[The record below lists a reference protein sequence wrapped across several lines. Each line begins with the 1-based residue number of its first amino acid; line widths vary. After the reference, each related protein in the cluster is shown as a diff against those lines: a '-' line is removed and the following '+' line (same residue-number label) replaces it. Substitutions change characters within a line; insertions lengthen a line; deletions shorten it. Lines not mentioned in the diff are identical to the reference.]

1 MIDAKDA
8 WEWTSCV
15 RRRTPDFKPPESGV
29 FIEDSMAQWLCS
41 PVLLD
46 FDWLTRDWKKLSA
59 ARGLPWEKNS
69 WDRQV
74 LQELER
80 ECARRVAYAAARG
93 KAHLLW
99 EDALP
104 DGSEGRSTL
113 CLASVLGFLQTLGYR
128 FVEQALVREHYY
140 SRFLLL
146 FSWGPEP
153 VRLKSRSRRMV
164 LG

>member
-15 RRRTPDFKPPESGV
+15 RRRTPDFKPPESAV
-29 FIEDSMAQWLCS
+29 FIEDSMTQWMCS

-69 WDRQV
+69 WDRQA
-74 LQELER
+74 LRELER
-80 ECARRVAYAAARG
+80 KCARRVAYAAERG
-93 KAHLLW
+93 EEHLLW
-99 EDALP
+99 EDALS
-104 DGSEGRSTL
+104 DGSEGRNTL
-113 CLASVLGFLQTLGYR
+113 RLASFLGILQALGYR
-128 FVEQALVREHYY
+128 FVEQALVRGHY

-153 VRLKSRSRRMV
+153 VQLKSRCRGMV